1 MHNDNLEGSR
11 PGFDDTAR
19 YPSVPDRAPTGYAPQ
34 SYAAPTRTNPLAIAS
49 FVLAFF
55 VTLLSIIFGH
65 VALSQIK
72 RTGEG
77 GRGLALAGL
86 WISYLSIV
94 AALTAVG
101 VFWVMAL
108 NAQNA
113 VTRSYGSGDG
123 VYGGPT
129 PYYNSTPQPYYSAPA
144 DSSQPIYGSDTTF
157 SAPQESTA
165 AADGPAAVPQPA
177 SSTPVSDADRAYC
190 QNRGVLLW
198 LGGSATYRGALCSI
212 DGSPKL
218 ISMAKDVGG
227 NVTLPARSDASSF
240 SATAPGGTAYSYGQ
254 GTVTITT
261 ASKTF
266 NEPTT
271 QWESGTSS
279 SLESPGDLGIST
291 PISYPTCD
299 DSVMIVYGTSW
310 NTATD
315 AAEVEKLLQAHPGS
329 SYMRTDLSCRAFTGP
344 STANSEGEYVYVVY
358 SVESSPDA
366 ACKAISGTSNYGRIL
381 SNSRDS
387 GDNKLQCS

>member
-1 MHNDNLEGSR
+1 MRNDNLEPSQH
-11 PGFDDTAR
+11 GFATQ
-19 YPSVPDRAPTGYAPQ
+19 GYCGP
-34 SYAAPTRTNPLAIAS
+34 PTRTNPFAIAS
-49 FVLAFF
+49 LVLAFF
-55 VTLLSIIFGH
+55 MTILSIVFGH
-65 VALSQIK
+65 VALNQIK

-94 AALTAVG
+94 AALTTVGAV
-101 VFWVMAL
+101 WVMAM

-113 VTRSYGSGDG
+113 ATRSYGSGDG
-123 VYGGPT
+123 IYAAPT
-129 PYYNSTPQPYYSAPA
+129 PYYNSTPEPYYSAPA
-144 DSSQPIYGSDTTF
+144 DRSQPVYGSDA
-157 SAPQESTA
+157 SAATPQASSTP
-165 AADGPAAVPQPA
+165 ADGPAAVAQPA
-177 SSTPVSDADRAYC
+177 SSTPASDADRAFC

-198 LGGSATYRGALCSI
+198 LAGSATYRGALCSI
-212 DGSPKL
+212 DGSPTL

-227 NVTLPARSDASSF
+227 NVTLPARSETSSF
-240 SATAPGGTAYSYGQ
+240 TATAQDGTEYSYGQ

-271 QWESGTSS
+271 QWEAGTSS
-279 SLESPGDLGIST
+279 SLSSPGDLGIST
-291 PISYPTCD
+291 PISYPACD

-315 AAEVEKLLQAHPGS
+315 AAEVERLLQAHPGS
-329 SYMRTDLSCRAFTGP
+329 SYMRTDLSCRDFTGP
-344 STANSEGEYVYVVY
+344 STASSEGAYVYAVY

-366 ACKAISGTSNYGRIL
+366 ACKAISGTSYYGRIL

-387 GDNKLQCS
+387 GDNKLQCG